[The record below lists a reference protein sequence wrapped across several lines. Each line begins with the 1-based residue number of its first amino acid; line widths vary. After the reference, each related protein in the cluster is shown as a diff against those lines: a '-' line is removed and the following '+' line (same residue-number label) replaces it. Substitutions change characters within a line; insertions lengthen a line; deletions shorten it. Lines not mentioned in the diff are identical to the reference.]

1 MDGFTHQWP
10 CSNTNNYLQVVR
22 LRLDCDWSVV
32 ANSSLS
38 SWLTSPH
45 KLPQCSKQWN
55 NTLHPAFTIPT
66 QSHVWWWWSPQ
77 LRFQQG
83 FTQID
88 LIWWIWKPSLHYRE
102 FTGCL
107 YHSRLVERQI
117 GSRGS
122 SFESIWILKPWL
134 ECDRC
139 LINCYFD
146 FCWFFISLFET
157 ATRFVEHLHLLQ
169 EQLIHLMN
177 VQLSGGNLFL

>member
-1 MDGFTHQWP
+1 MIGRLLPILHCHPDWHLLT
-10 CSNTNNYLQVVR
+10 NYLSAVNSGTTLCTQLSPFR
-22 LRLDCDWSVV
+22 LRVMFDDGEV
-32 ANSSLS
+32 LS
-38 SWLTSPH
+38 SDSSKVSH
-45 KLPQCSKQWN
+45 KL
-55 NTLHPAFTIPT
+55 
-66 QSHVWWWWSPQ
+66 
-77 LRFQQG
+77 
-83 FTQID
+83 
-88 LIWWIWKPSLHYRE
+88 IWFDEYGSLHFTRE

-107 YHSRLVERQI
+107 YHSRLVERPI

>member
-1 MDGFTHQWP
+1 MEQHFAPSFHHSDSESCLMMVKSSAQIPARFH
-10 CSNTNNYLQVVR
+10 TN
-22 LRLDCDWSVV
+22 W
-32 ANSSLS
+32 
-38 SWLTSPH
+38 
-45 KLPQCSKQWN
+45 
-55 NTLHPAFTIPT
+55 F
-66 QSHVWWWWSPQ
+66 
-77 LRFQQG
+77 
-83 FTQID
+83 D
-88 LIWWIWKPSLHYRE
+88 LIWWIWKPSLHCRE

-107 YHSRLVERQI
+107 YHSRLVERPI

-122 SFESIWILKPWL
+122 SFESIRILKPWL

>member
-10 CSNTNNYLQVVR
+10 CSDTNNYLQVVR

-88 LIWWIWKPSLHYRE
+88 LIWWIWKPSLHCRE

-107 YHSRLVERQI
+107 YHSRLVERPI
-117 GSRGS
+117 LWFLLILHLIVWNCNKVCGTS
-122 SFESIWILKPWL
+122 SSAARTADTSD
-134 ECDRC
+134 ECATFR
-139 LINCYFD
+139 
-146 FCWFFISLFET
+146 WKSISL
-157 ATRFVEHLHLLQ
+157 
-169 EQLIHLMN
+169 N
-177 VQLSGGNLFL
+177 